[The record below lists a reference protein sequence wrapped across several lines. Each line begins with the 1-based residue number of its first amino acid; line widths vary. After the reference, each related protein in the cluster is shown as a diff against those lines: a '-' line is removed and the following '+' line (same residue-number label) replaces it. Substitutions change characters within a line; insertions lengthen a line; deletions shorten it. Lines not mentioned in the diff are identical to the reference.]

1 MPELPDLQV
10 FSLNLTKAL
19 KGKSL
24 KKITVGNTRKL
35 NVTEKELKHRLENE
49 KLVKV
54 ERAGKELHFDF
65 ENGHVLGLHLMLH
78 GQLTLAKDDR
88 DEKNLIVSL
97 LFDDEQTLSLSDFQ
111 GAATPTLDPKP
122 NGVPDALDVTPDYL
136 CQKFAKTRTPVK
148 TVLMDQKI
156 IRGIG
161 NAYADEILWN
171 ARISPFSPANKI
183 PAEKVSVLTK
193 SVKKVLE
200 DAEKQILKEYPD
212 IISGEYRDFMEV
224 HNSRKKNTATG
235 AAIKQEL
242 ISSRKTYFT
251 DEQERFE

>member
-1 MPELPDLQV
+1 M
-10 FSLNLTKAL
+10 
-19 KGKSL
+19 
-24 KKITVGNTRKL
+24 
-35 NVTEKELKHRLENE
+35 
-49 KLVKV
+49 
-54 ERAGKELHFDF
+54 
-65 ENGHVLGLHLMLH
+65 
-78 GQLTLAKDDR
+78 
-88 DEKNLIVSL
+88 
-97 LFDDEQTLSLSDFQ
+97 
-111 GAATPTLDPKP
+111 
-122 NGVPDALDVTPDYL
+122 TPDYL

-148 TVLMDQKI
+148 TVLRDQKI